1 MARPSAATESVIAE
15 RNERSRKNTE
25 CGHTDSL
32 LSLFSFFSA
41 NDSFEKNEILRLC
54 GAVAAILGILL
65 VAVPRGAS
73 GQEHAD
79 FREIITRAKSEV
91 FPALIFV
98 KPIVEEYGSGEKK
111 QQEVFGSGVI
121 LSPDGYAVTNWHVV
135 DKAVT
140 INCVL
145 YDKQQVKAEFVG
157 SDRDTDLALLKLP
170 ERAGGAAYPCAR
182 LADSTTVQ
190 EGDFVMALGSP
201 FGFQRSISLGIV
213 SNAQR
218 YIGFTT
224 EYKYNTW
231 IQTDAAINPGNSGG
245 PLIDTKGSI
254 VGINT
259 LGVEGSG
266 LGYSIPAATV
276 RDTVERLKR
285 DGRVIRAYTGLLLQ
299 ALKDFQS
306 NTFIAGEHG
315 VLIAGV
321 EENSPAAQAG
331 IRAGNILLSVDGQ
344 PVEGLYAEMLP
355 DIWRRLA
362 DLPVGKPVPME
373 LLRGSETVR
382 VEVTPEQKGKLE
394 GDDFDCRRW
403 NMTVKEINKYRTPR
417 LYYFRQAGIYVQGVK
432 YPGNAAA
439 AGLNEQ
445 DIILS
450 IDKQAVETVAD
461 VKKIYSKLLE
471 DGQREKKVVFEVMR
485 SGLRKWIV
493 LDYRRNYEEE

>member
-1 MARPSAATESVIAE
+1 MPGQAVVSGPRATDCRKGPGWIGRL
-15 RNERSRKNTE
+15 RNETLRKGDKTYRMKRIAIF
-25 CGHTDSL
+25 L
-32 LSLFSFFSA
+32 VL
-41 NDSFEKNEILRLC
+41 ILA
-54 GAVAAILGILL
+54 GVAQRA
-65 VAVPRGAS
+65 PC
-73 GQEHAD
+73 QEPAD

-98 KPIVEEYGSGEKK
+98 KPIVEDYGSGEKK

-121 LSPDGYAVTNWHVV
+121 ISPDGYAVTNWHVV

-145 YDKQQVKAEFVG
+145 YDKQQVRAEFIG

-170 ERAGGAAYPCAR
+170 EREGGYVYPCAHCAEA
-182 LADSTTVQ
+182 ADVR

-218 YIGFTT
+218 YIGFQTD
-224 EYKYNTW
+224 YKYNTW

-245 PLIDTKGSI
+245 PLIDTKGRI

-259 LGVEGSG
+259 LGIEGSG
-266 LGYSIPAATV
+266 LGFSIPASMV
-276 RDTVERLKR
+276 QDTVARLKR

-299 ALKDFQS
+299 ALKDFHS
-306 NTFIAGEHG
+306 NTFVDGEHG

-321 EENSPAAQAG
+321 EENSPAAKAG
-331 IRAGNILLSVDGQ
+331 IRAGDTLLSIGGQ
-344 PVEGLYAEMLP
+344 TVEGMYAEMLP
-355 DIWRRLA
+355 EIWRRLA
-362 DLPVGKPVPME
+362 DLPVGTAVPME
-373 LLRGSETVR
+373 LLRGGQNVR

-394 GDDFDCRRW
+394 GEDFDCRRW
-403 NMTVKEINKYRTPR
+403 NMTIKEINKYRTPR
-417 LYYFRQAGIYVQGVK
+417 LYYFKQAGIYIQGVK
-432 YPGNAAA
+432 YPGNAGN
-439 AGLNEQ
+439 AGLSEQ

-450 IDKQAVETVAD
+450 IDKQAVGTIED
-461 VKKIYSKLLE
+461 VKRIYETLLK
-471 DGQREKKVVFEVMR
+471 DGQREKKAVFEILR

-493 LDYRRNYEEE
+493 LDYRRDYEEE

>member
-1 MARPSAATESVIAE
+1 MQDNMRQLRAKTAAAVVL
-15 RNERSRKNTE
+15 
-25 CGHTDSL
+25 GVL
-32 LSLFSFFSA
+32 LAGFPG
-41 NDSFEKNEILRLC
+41 
-54 GAVAAILGILL
+54 GAV
-65 VAVPRGAS
+65 

-98 KPIVEEYGSGEKK
+98 KPIVEDYGSGEKR

-121 LSPDGYAVTNWHVV
+121 ISPDGYAVTNWHVV
-135 DKAVT
+135 DKAIT

-145 YDKQQVKAEFVG
+145 YDKQQIQVELVG

-170 ERAGGAAYPCAR
+170 PRQDGNAYPYAR
-182 LADSTTVQ
+182 FAESANVQ

-245 PLIDTKGSI
+245 PLIDTKGAI

-266 LGYSIPAATV
+266 LGFSIPAPMV
-276 RDTVERLKR
+276 QDTVNRLKR

-306 NTFIAGEHG
+306 NTFIACEHG

-321 EENSPAAQAG
+321 EESSPAARAG
-331 IRAGNILLSVDGQ
+331 IRAGDILLSVDAQ
-344 PVEGLYAEMLP
+344 PVEGMYAEMLP
-355 DIWRRLA
+355 EIWRRLA
-362 DLPVGKPVPME
+362 DLTIDKPVVME
-373 LLRGSETVR
+373 LQRGGETVR
-382 VEVTPEQKGKLE
+382 LEVAPERKGKLE
-394 GDDFDCRRW
+394 GEDFDCRRW

-417 LYYFRQAGIYVQGVK
+417 LYYFKQTGVYIQGVK
-432 YPGNAAA
+432 YPGNAAE
-439 AGLNEQ
+439 AGLGEQ
-445 DIILS
+445 DILLT
-450 IDKQAVETVAD
+450 IDKQAVESIDD
-461 VKKIYSKLLE
+461 VKKIYNQLLQ
-471 DGQREKKVVFEVMR
+471 DQQREKKVVFEVLR
-485 SGLRKWIV
+485 GGLRKWIV

>member
-1 MARPSAATESVIAE
+1 MTRAPLSTMAV
-15 RNERSRKNTE
+15 
-25 CGHTDSL
+25 L
-32 LSLFSFFSA
+32 
-41 NDSFEKNEILRLC
+41 
-54 GAVAAILGILL
+54 LGIVLAGAPHR
-65 VAVPRGAS
+65 AVC
-73 GQEHAD
+73 QEHGD

-98 KPIVEEYGSGEKK
+98 KPIVEDYGSGEKK

-121 LSPDGYAVTNWHVV
+121 ISADGYAVTNWHVV

-145 YDKQQVKAEFVG
+145 YDKQQVRTQLIG

-170 ERAGGAAYPCAR
+170 EREGGKPYPCAR
-182 LADSTTVQ
+182 LADSMAVQ

-245 PLIDTKGSI
+245 PLIDTQGTI

-266 LGYSIPAATV
+266 LGFSIPAPTV
-276 RDTVERLKR
+276 QDTVSRLKR

-299 ALKDFQS
+299 ALKDFHS
-306 NTFIAGEHG
+306 NTFVAGEHG

-321 EENSPAAQAG
+321 EDNSPAAQAG
-331 IRAGNILLSVDGQ
+331 IRAGHVLLSIDGQ

-362 DLPVGKPVPME
+362 DLPVGKPVSME
-373 LLRGSETVR
+373 LLRGGEATR
-382 VEVTPEQKGKLE
+382 AEVTPQEKGKLE

-417 LYYFRQAGIYVQGVK
+417 LYYFKPGGIYIQGVK

-439 AGLNEQ
+439 AGFNEQ

-450 IDKQAVETVAD
+450 VDKQAVETIED
-461 VKKIYSKLLE
+461 VKKIYTGLLE
-471 DGQREKKVVFEVMR
+471 DGQREKKVVFEVLR
-485 SGLRKWIV
+485 NGLRKWIV
-493 LDYRRNYEEE
+493 LDYRRDYEEE

>member
-1 MARPSAATESVIAE
+1 MVDGTMRVPWSTV
-15 RNERSRKNTE
+15 
-25 CGHTDSL
+25 
-32 LSLFSFFSA
+32 
-41 NDSFEKNEILRLC
+41 
-54 GAVAAILGILL
+54 AVLLGILL
-65 VAVPRGAS
+65 AGVPRGAV
-73 GQEHAD
+73 GQEASD

-98 KPIVEEYGSGEKK
+98 KPIVEDYGSGEKK

-121 LSPDGYAVTNWHVV
+121 ISPDGYAVTNWHVV

-145 YDKQQVKAEFVG
+145 YDKQQVRTELVG

-170 ERAGGAAYPCAR
+170 DREGGKPYPCAR
-182 LADSTTVQ
+182 LADSMAVQ

-245 PLIDTKGSI
+245 PLIDTRGTI

-266 LGYSIPAATV
+266 LGFSIPAPTV
-276 RDTVERLKR
+276 QDTVARLKR

-299 ALKDFQS
+299 ALKDFHS
-306 NTFIAGEHG
+306 NTFVAGEHG

-344 PVEGLYAEMLP
+344 AVEGLYAEMLP

-373 LLRGSETVR
+373 VLRGGETVR
-382 VEVTPEQKGKLE
+382 VEVTPQEKGKLE

-417 LYYFRQAGIYVQGVK
+417 LYYFRPGGIYVQGVK
-432 YPGNAAA
+432 YPGNAAV
-439 AGLNEQ
+439 AGLSEQ
-445 DIILS
+445 DIIVS
-450 IDKQAVETVAD
+450 IDKQAIETIED
-461 VKKIYSKLLE
+461 VKKVYAKLLE

-485 SGLRKWIV
+485 NGLRKWIV
-493 LDYRRNYEEE
+493 LDYRRDYEEE